1 MATHSSILAW
11 EVPWTEEPGGLQS
24 GGHRKSDRAE
34 YTCTHTCKSH
44 EKTSLIF
51 LAGAYLLPASPQPTE
66 YHPSWYLTQWQVYM
80 CSYNYSTPLLTA
92 WRPHKGRHESGL
104 CSPLCP
110 QCLPLGWA
118 HKGSVKTVQGLPW
131 FSSVQFNHSVVSDSS
146 RPHGLRHARPPC
158 PSPTPG
164 VYSNSCPMSR

>member
-11 EVPWTEEPGGLQS
+11 EIPWTEEPGGLQS

-66 YHPSWYLTQWQVYM
+66 YHPSWYLTQWQAYM

-131 FSSVQFNHSVVSDSS
+131 FSSVQFSS
-146 RPHGLRHARPPC
+146 ITQLC
-158 PSPTPG
+158 PTLCDPMDCGTPG
-164 VYSNSCPMSR
+164 LPVHHLHTLARS